1 MKSQVGDIYAVPL
14 RPIGFASV
22 VITVAP
28 RNSIRAGYFFGP
40 ARRDLSELKTSGFA
54 PSERAMLAKFGDL
67 GVREGR
73 WKKIGE
79 VAVTPEAWPSLDF
92 LFYSEV
98 ETVSASD
105 LATVIRRRPMT
116 AKDENLPRNQLYG
129 HEILE
134 DTLSKLL
141 EAREL
146 LWEQCKERGERS
158 PLKDT

>member
-1 MKSQVGDIYAVPL
+1 
-14 RPIGFASV
+14 
-22 VITVAP
+22 
-28 RNSIRAGYFFGP
+28 
-40 ARRDLSELKTSGFA
+40 
-54 PSERAMLAKFGDL
+54 
-67 GVREGR
+67 
-73 WKKIGE
+73 
-79 VAVTPEAWPSLDF
+79 
-92 LFYSEV
+92 
-98 ETVSASD
+98 
-105 LATVIRRRPMT
+105 MT

>member
-1 MKSQVGDIYAVPL
+1 
-14 RPIGFASV
+14 
-22 VITVAP
+22 
-28 RNSIRAGYFFGP
+28 
-40 ARRDLSELKTSGFA
+40 
-54 PSERAMLAKFGDL
+54 MLAKFGDL

-116 AKDENLPRNQLYG
+116 AKDESLPRNQLYG

-146 LWEQCKERGERS
+146 LWEQWKERGERS